1 MAKTA
6 AKETSLPVVV
16 SLVFFVLT
24 TIGLGVFVYVLYSDQ
39 EAKDTE
45 VAKAKDEVKNLR
57 AEAKEKDLTARAVRV
72 AAGVGDADDLA
83 VLQGE
88 VKEGDKVHQEIKRL
102 ADLVKKKG
110 PELTKAQADRFN
122 AGIKAYAM
130 SQDAKALD
138 GAVAPG
144 EFDAWAGD
152 FDSQLKAPLAHK
164 TFLGLS
170 ARAWS
175 QRELALNQLA
185 ADNASYADA
194 LGKLA
199 AAQTA
204 AKEAKDLFA
213 KNAAD
218 LPVAFKAKMEELE
231 KTLNDKTKDYT
242 KDTAGLR
249 AQFKEQTEALEKV
262 VDANRRLTTDYE
274 ALKEQNRIVLSKIKP
289 PDPLQYD
296 SPQGRIIRRPEPN
309 VVEIDLGSSSLVTP
323 GLTFSVLPMDY
334 PEKGKAS
341 RLRVFREPDER
352 GIMKERQE
360 FVPKGSIEVI
370 EVLGPGLSRA
380 RITGEFDSIR
390 EAVLTGDL
398 IYNSVWR
405 RGVGEH
411 VALIGVFD
419 INGDGT
425 DDIEAVER
433 DLRKMGVTLDAVF
446 DLRAGAWKGR
456 LTDRTRYVVEGYQI
470 PVTANDPHQVA
481 KAALIGKVAA
491 ARQEAVGKAIPIVNF
506 RDFFGRTGYRV
517 NPNVPEAQIARAV
530 SRYFAAV
537 GTDPMPTAPPPPP

>member
-57 AEAKEKDLTARAVRV
+57 SEAKDKDLIARAIRV
-72 AAGVGDADDLA
+72 SVGIPNEDDLST
-83 VLQGE
+83 LQGE
-88 VKEGDKVHQEIKRL
+88 VKEGDKVHLEIKRL
-102 ADLVKKKG
+102 ADVVKKKG
-110 PELTKAQADRFN
+110 PELTKSQADRFN
-122 AGIKAYAM
+122 AAIKAYAM
-130 SQDAKALD
+130 NPDAKALD

-152 FDSQLKAPLAHK
+152 FDTQLKAPLADK
-164 TFLGLS
+164 TFLGLT
-170 ARAWS
+170 ARAWG
-175 QRELALNQLA
+175 QRELALNKSA
-185 ADNASYADA
+185 ADYASYGDA
-194 LGKLA
+194 LNKLA
-199 AAQTA
+199 AAQAA

-213 KNAAD
+213 QKAD
-218 LPVAFKAKMEELE
+218 SLPKEFKAKIDELD
-231 KTLNDKTKDYT
+231 KLLNDKTKLYT
-242 KDTAGLR
+242 QDTAGLR
-249 AQFKEQTEALEKV
+249 AKFDEQTTALEKAGN
-262 VDANRRLTTDYE
+262 DNRRLKSDNDE
-274 ALKEQNRIVLSKIKP
+274 LREQLRIVLGKIKP

-296 SPQGRIIRRPEPN
+296 EPQGRITRRPEPN
-309 VVEIDLGSSSLVTP
+309 IVEIDLGSSSLVTP
-323 GLTFSVLPMDY
+323 GLTFSVLPMDF
-334 PEKGKAS
+334 PEKGKQS
-341 RLRVFREPDER
+341 RLREFREPDER
-352 GIMKERQE
+352 GVMKTRVE
-360 FVPKGSIEVI
+360 FVPKGTIEVI
-370 EVLGPGLSRA
+370 EVIGPGLSRA
-380 RITGEFDSIR
+380 RVTGEFDQVR
-390 EAVLTGDL
+390 DGVLPGDL

-425 DDIEAVER
+425 DDVEAVER

-446 DLRAGAWKGR
+446 DLRTGAWRGR

-481 KAALIGKVAA
+481 KAALIGKMAA

-530 SRYFAAV
+530 SRYFAAI
-537 GTDPMPTAPPPPP
+537 GTDPAPTPPKD

>member
-1 MAKTA
+1 MAKSA

-45 VAKAKDEVKNLR
+45 VTKAKDEVKNLR
-57 AEAKEKDLTARAVRV
+57 AEAKEKDLIARAIRV
-72 AAGVGDADDLA
+72 ASGTGDAEDLTI
-83 VLQGE
+83 LQGE
-88 VKEGDKVHQEIKRL
+88 VKEGDKVHLEIKRL

-110 PELTKAQADRFN
+110 PELTKSQADRFN
-122 AGIKAYAM
+122 AAVKAYAM
-130 SQDAKALD
+130 NPDAKPLEA
-138 GAVAPG
+138 ATSPT

-152 FDSQLKAPLAHK
+152 FDSQLKAPLADK
-164 TFLGLS
+164 TFLGLV
-170 ARAWS
+170 ARARG
-175 QRELALNQLA
+175 QRELAMNKLA
-185 ADNASYADA
+185 ADTESYADA

-218 LPVAFKAKMEELE
+218 LPVAFKAKMDELE
-231 KTLNDKTKDYT
+231 KTLNSKTKLYID
-242 KDTAGLR
+242 DSAALR
-249 AQFKEQTEALEKV
+249 LKFDEQTAALEKAG
-262 VDANRRLTTDYE
+262 DALRRLKSDYE
-274 ALKEQNRIVLSKIKP
+274 ELQTQNRILLSKIKP

-296 SPQGRIIRRPEPN
+296 EPQGRIIRRPEPN
-309 VVEIDLGSSSLVTP
+309 VVEIDLGSSSLVTA
-323 GLTFSVLPMDY
+323 GLTFSVLPADF
-334 PEKGKAS
+334 PEKGKQS
-341 RLRVFREPDER
+341 RLREFREPDER
-352 GIMKERQE
+352 GIMKTRVE
-360 FVPKGSIEVI
+360 FVPKGTIEVI

-380 RITGEFDSIR
+380 RITGEFDDVR
-390 EAVLTGDL
+390 DKVLGGDL

-425 DDIEAVER
+425 DDVEAVER

-446 DLRAGAWKGR
+446 DLRSGAWRGR
-456 LTDRTRYVVEGYQI
+456 LSDRTRYIVEGYQI
-470 PVTANDPHQVA
+470 PVTANDPHQAA
-481 KAALIGKVAA
+481 KAALIGKMAA
-491 ARQEAVGKAIPIVNF
+491 AREEARLKAIPIVNF

-517 NPNVPEAQIARAV
+517 NPNVPEAQISRAV

-537 GTDPMPTAPPPPP
+537 GNDPMPMEPKN

>member
-1 MAKTA
+1 
-6 AKETSLPVVV
+6 
-16 SLVFFVLT
+16 
-24 TIGLGVFVYVLYSDQ
+24 
-39 EAKDTE
+39 
-45 VAKAKDEVKNLR
+45 N
-57 AEAKEKDLTARAVRV
+57 
-72 AAGVGDADDLA
+72 
-83 VLQGE
+83 
-88 VKEGDKVHQEIKRL
+88 H
-102 ADLVKKKG
+102 
-110 PELTKAQADRFN
+110 
-122 AGIKAYAM
+122 
-130 SQDAKALD
+130 
-138 GAVAPG
+138 
-144 EFDAWAGD
+144 
-152 FDSQLKAPLAHK
+152 
-164 TFLGLS
+164 
-170 ARAWS
+170 
-175 QRELALNQLA
+175 
-185 ADNASYADA
+185 ASYADA
-194 LGKLA
+194 RAKLE
-199 AAQTA
+199 AAQVA

-218 LPVAFKAKMEELE
+218 LPVAFKAKMDELE

-242 KDTAGLR
+242 TDTAKLR

-262 VDANRRLTTDYE
+262 VDAHRRLKTDYE
-274 ALKEQNRIVLSKIKP
+274 DLKEQNRIIVTKIKP

-341 RLRVFREPDER
+341 RLREFREPDER
-352 GIMKERQE
+352 GIMKTRTE

-370 EVLGPGLSRA
+370 EVIGPGLSRA
-380 RITGEFDSIR
+380 RITGEFDPIR
-390 EAVLTGDL
+390 DRVLDGDL

-419 INGDGT
+419 TNGDGT

-446 DLRAGAWKGR
+446 DLRSGAWKGR

-481 KAALIGKVAA
+481 KAALIGKMAA
-491 ARQEAVGKAIPIVNF
+491 ARQEAVGKAIPIINF

-537 GTDPMPTAPPPPP
+537 GTDPMPTVAPPPP